1 MVHDRDWLGFITDLP
16 DSILRFGMKAIIDA
30 LPSLANLKRWTL
42 IRPGREVCPH
52 CIANVETAHDRS
64 AVRAQTT
71 IHVLSACPRTL
82 GKRRWRHDSILSA
95 LVGFIDNRT
104 ASTTELL
111 VDLKGHARSYH
122 VFPPEYGETS
132 LRPDLLLF
140 DKPRRKFAI
149 VELSVPAEENIEERR
164 QKKLAKYRPLQRNVS
179 ETVGSGWAVELV
191 TIEIGACGLQ
201 QTSLSRGMKALA
213 HLGLLDR
220 TTAHD
225 LADLSKRLSFI
236 ALRCSYAIWAT
247 RKATDWSPDMSLAP

>member
-1 MVHDRDWLGFITDLP
+1 M
-16 DSILRFGMKAIIDA
+16 
-30 LPSLANLKRWTL
+30 
-42 IRPGREVCPH
+42 
-52 CIANVETAHDRS
+52 
-64 AVRAQTT
+64 
-71 IHVLSACPRTL
+71 
-82 GKRRWRHDSILSA
+82 
-95 LVGFIDNRT
+95 
-104 ASTTELL
+104 
-111 VDLKGHARSYH
+111 
-122 VFPPEYGETS
+122 
-132 LRPDLLLF
+132 
-140 DKPRRKFAI
+140 
-149 VELSVPAEENIEERR
+149 PAEENIEERR